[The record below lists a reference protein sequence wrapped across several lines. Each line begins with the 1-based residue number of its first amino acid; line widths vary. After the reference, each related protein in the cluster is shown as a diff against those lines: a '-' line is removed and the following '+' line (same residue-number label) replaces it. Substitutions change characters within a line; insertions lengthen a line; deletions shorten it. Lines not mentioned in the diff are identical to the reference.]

1 MLLCQWCSCKEPTG
15 SFVLYYCSLLS
26 YKCPGP
32 AKTLRKRR
40 PPNDWTQVFTQADH
54 ALVSILLATGVCR
67 GQEPAPTASPT
78 PVPAQPATETA
89 APAVANT
96 AKPKIYFYRIK
107 QFTGSALEPSVFCD
121 DKELARMDNGRYF
134 VVTLEPGKHTCRMGD
149 KQTGFEI
156 DMKPGEEYYARI
168 TIDMGFLKGRGR
180 LTLLAKEQ
188 GAFELK
194 KVKLLAADKVKDR
207 TLVTG
212 YDGSEKTQ

>member
-1 MLLCQWCSCKEPTG
+1 MFTPRHSLHLMMLL
-15 SFVLYYCSLLS
+15 
-26 YKCPGP
+26 
-32 AKTLRKRR
+32 A
-40 PPNDWTQVFTQADH
+40 
-54 ALVSILLATGVCR
+54 SILFATTVGNA
-67 GQEPAPTASPT
+67 QDPTPAASPTPAPTATET
-78 PVPAQPATETA
+78 PAPAATETP
-89 APAVANT
+89 APAVASD
-96 AKPKIYFYRIK
+96 AKPRIYFYRIK

-156 DMKPGEEYYARI
+156 DMKPGEEYYAKV
-168 TIDMGFLKGRGR
+168 TIEMGFLKGRGR

-194 KVKLLAADKVKDR
+194 KVQLLGADKVKDR

-212 YDGSEKTQ
+212 YEGSEKNP

>member
-1 MLLCQWCSCKEPTG
+1 MISPRYSLIFTMLL
-15 SFVLYYCSLLS
+15 
-26 YKCPGP
+26 
-32 AKTLRKRR
+32 A
-40 PPNDWTQVFTQADH
+40 
-54 ALVSILLATGVCR
+54 SILFSASICNA
-67 GQEPAPTASPT
+67 QDPAASPT
-78 PVPAQPATETA
+78 PVPTTTEHATEPA
-89 APAVANT
+89 APAVASD

-121 DKELARMDNGRYF
+121 EKELARMDNGRYF

-156 DMKPGEEYYARI
+156 DMKPGEEYYAKV
-168 TIDMGFLKGRGR
+168 TIEMGVFKGRGR

-194 KVKLLAADKVKDR
+194 KVKPLGVDKVKDK

-212 YDGSEKTQ
+212 HEGTEKASEESAKKPD

>member
-1 MLLCQWCSCKEPTG
+1 MCK
-15 SFVLYYCSLLS
+15 
-26 YKCPGP
+26 
-32 AKTLRKRR
+32 A
-40 PPNDWTQVFTQADH
+40 
-54 ALVSILLATGVCR
+54 
-67 GQEPAPTASPT
+67 
-78 PVPAQPATETA
+78 
-89 APAVANT
+89 
-96 AKPKIYFYRIK
+96 YRIK

-121 DKELARMDNGRYF
+121 QKELARMDNGRYF

-156 DMKPGEEYYARI
+156 DMKPGDEYYAKI

-194 KVKLLAADKVKDR
+194 KVQLLGAEKVKDK

-212 YDGSEKTQ
+212 YEGSEKKP